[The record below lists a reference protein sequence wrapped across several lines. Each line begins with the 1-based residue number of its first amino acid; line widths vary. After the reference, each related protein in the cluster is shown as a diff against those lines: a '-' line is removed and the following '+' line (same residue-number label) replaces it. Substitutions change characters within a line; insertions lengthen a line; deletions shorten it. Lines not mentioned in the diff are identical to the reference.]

1 MIRQL
6 AALAAVVAGAA
17 ACLVLAYLSSSGR
30 LPPLLSVGIALTP
43 LLAGAIAL
51 SWRSRLRW
59 AVLLGV
65 VALVVAAALQLDRLA
80 QHVSALWFVQH
91 VAGHAMLALV
101 FGRTLLPGEM
111 PLATRIAQ
119 AVLPSMPPAVVQ
131 YSRGVT
137 LAWTIYFVT
146 MAVVSVALYF
156 GSSTAV
162 WSTFATAVSGPLVAL
177 MFVLEFAVRRCVLP
191 ASHCASIAQTVAG
204 FRALMRASATRPAW
218 PERQPHG

>member
-1 MIRQL
+1 VIGQRVV
-6 AALAAVVAGAA
+6 LAAVVAGAA
-17 ACLVLAYLSSSGR
+17 GCLALAYLSSSGR

-43 LLAGAIAL
+43 LLAGAVAL

-59 AVLLGV
+59 PVLL
-65 VALVVAAALQLDRLA
+65 AAATLVVAAVLQLDWLA

-91 VAGHAMLALV
+91 VAGHALLALV
-101 FGRTLLPGEM
+101 FGRTLLPGEI

-119 AVLPSMPPAVVQ
+119 AVLPSMPVAVVQ

-156 GSSTAV
+156 GSSTAI

-177 MFVLEFAVRRCVLP
+177 MFVVEFAVRRSVLP
-191 ASHCASIAQTVAG
+191 ASHCATIAQTVAG
-204 FRALMRASATRPAW
+204 FRALMREPATRPAL
-218 PERQPHG
+218 PARQSHG